1 MGWRR
6 KSQKYGADF
15 VELINQYVIDNE
27 ILRQT
32 IWLLNRQELSQ
43 RLYIIQNVDRKLSL
57 DDIAK
62 AKVDHGGL
70 T

>member
-1 MGWRR
+1 MRF
-6 KSQKYGADF
+6 YG
-15 VELINQYVIDNE
+15 L
-27 ILRQT
+27 T

-62 AKVDHGGL
+62 AKVDHGSL